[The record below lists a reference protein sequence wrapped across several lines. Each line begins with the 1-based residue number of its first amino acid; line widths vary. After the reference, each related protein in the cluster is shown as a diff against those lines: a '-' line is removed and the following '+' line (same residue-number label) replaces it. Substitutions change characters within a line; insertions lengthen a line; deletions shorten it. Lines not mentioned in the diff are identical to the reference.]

1 MKRIYLNLLMLMMV
15 LSINAAP
22 RSLNQARA
30 IALNKATSLGVDITS
45 ASKSIK
51 RSMIS
56 TNRQQKTADESF
68 YVFSG
73 TQGKGYVIV
82 AGDDR
87 MPDIVGYSTNDTFDT
102 NNLPDGLKAFLQ
114 LYDETLAAVENED
127 ARVVSDIKKAKA
139 NQKKHAVVAP
149 LLGEISWAQ
158 GVPDL

>member
-1 MKRIYLNLLMLMMV
+1 MKRIYLNLFMLMMV

-30 IALNKATSLGVDITS
+30 IALNKGTTLGVDITS

-51 RSMIS
+51 RSMIN

-102 NNLPDGLKAFLQ
+102 MTFHFEIKSRPLIILLRDILPSPILFRKI
-114 LYDETLAAVENED
+114 T
-127 ARVVSDIKKAKA
+127 
-139 NQKKHAVVAP
+139 
-149 LLGEISWAQ
+149 
-158 GVPDL
+158 VPDKSD

>member
-1 MKRIYLNLLMLMMV
+1 MKRIYLNLFMLMMV

-30 IALNKATSLGVDITS
+30 IALNKAATLGVDITS

-87 MPDIVGYSTNDTFDT
+87 MPDIVGYSTNDTFDGS
-102 NNLPDGLKAFLQ
+102 PDKPGGL
-114 LYDETLAAVENED
+114 
-127 ARVVSDIKKAKA
+127 SI
-139 NQKKHAVVAP
+139 
-149 LLGEISWAQ
+149 
-158 GVPDL
+158 

>member
-1 MKRIYLNLLMLMMV
+1 MMV

-30 IALNKATSLGVDITS
+30 IALNKATTLGVDITS

-114 LYDETLAAVENED
+114 LYDETL
-127 ARVVSDIKKAKA
+127 
-139 NQKKHAVVAP
+139 
-149 LLGEISWAQ
+149 LLLKTKMHG
-158 GVPDL
+158 

>member
-1 MKRIYLNLLMLMMV
+1 MMV

-30 IALNKATSLGVDITS
+30 IAINKATTLGVDITS

-87 MPDIVGYSTNDTFDT
+87 MPDIVGYSTNDTFICLT
-102 NNLPDGLKAFLQ
+102 VSKRSFSYTTRPWLLLK
-114 LYDETLAAVENED
+114 T
-127 ARVVSDIKKAKA
+127 KM
-139 NQKKHAVVAP
+139 H
-149 LLGEISWAQ
+149 G
-158 GVPDL
+158 